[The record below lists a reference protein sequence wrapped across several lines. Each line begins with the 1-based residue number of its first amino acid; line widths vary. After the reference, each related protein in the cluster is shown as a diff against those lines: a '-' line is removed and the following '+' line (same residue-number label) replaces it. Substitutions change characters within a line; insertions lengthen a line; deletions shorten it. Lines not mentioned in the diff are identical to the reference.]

1 MGTIVTKADVNG
13 REWNNLESG
22 RERQKEGEVSRR
34 LMKQR
39 INVTVFVRGVYTT
52 L

>member
-1 MGTIVTKADVNG
+1 MPKADVNG
-13 REWNNLESG
+13 SKWKRVEQS